1 MPAEQRQAPG
11 EQRFEYWNHPRERV
25 SWYEAVAFC
34 RWLDAQ
40 VHAHLELLPAPVRG
54 MADRYCVRLP
64 TEWEWEKAARGGDRR
79 QYPWGDEYVSGYA
92 NIDETWIPK
101 WGRTILRRLQPSAC
115 ILRGERLRAWRT

>member
-1 MPAEQRQAPG
+1 MPAEQRQATG

-40 VHAHLELLPAPVRG
+40 VHAHPELLPAPVRG

-64 TEWEWEKAARGGDRR
+64 TEWEWEKAARGYDRR
-79 QYPWGDEYVSGYA
+79 QYPWGEEYVSGYA
-92 NIDETWIPK
+92 NIDETWNKVGPHYLEKTQPLGCIP
-101 WGRTILRRLQPSAC
+101 
-115 ILRGERLRAWRT
+115 RGERLQAWRT